1 MVRSHVARGSLLAL
15 PLALLAA
22 GSSTP
27 PPGDFVDPA
36 LVRRDLL
43 QKMDARID
51 AAAARAHLEARLTLD
66 EAMPL
71 PYLGIDSDVV
81 DGKIRIIAVYG
92 LTGAKRAG
100 IKVGDLLLA
109 FDGEAVTKPELG
121 KAIRSRRPGTVV
133 TLKVVREGKELT
145 FPCTIGKR
153 PEEDEDED
161 EQFPDLPPR
170 PAPSTASF
178 AADFE
183 AMKPGEP
190 PALFDF
196 ALGGHGAPPSW
207 IVAGPDAARVL
218 RQDSADPTGI
228 RFPIALASG
237 VDYGNVVG
245 RCRFRYT
252 GGEVDKAGGVI
263 LRYVDSGNYYVA
275 RANAAEGDLR
285 IFRVANG
292 LRRTLPD
299 GVIKGASDDDVW
311 HTLEFR
317 AEGSKL
323 TATLDG
329 KFTVT
334 AYDSYF
340 LRGRAGLWTKS
351 DSLTEF
357 DDVSFEPIAAVKK

>member
-121 KAIRSRRPGTVV
+121 KA
-133 TLKVVREGKELT
+133 
-145 FPCTIGKR
+145 
-153 PEEDEDED
+153 
-161 EQFPDLPPR
+161 
-170 PAPSTASF
+170 
-178 AADFE
+178 
-183 AMKPGEP
+183 
-190 PALFDF
+190 
-196 ALGGHGAPPSW
+196 
-207 IVAGPDAARVL
+207 
-218 RQDSADPTGI
+218 
-228 RFPIALASG
+228 
-237 VDYGNVVG
+237 
-245 RCRFRYT
+245 
-252 GGEVDKAGGVI
+252 
-263 LRYVDSGNYYVA
+263 
-275 RANAAEGDLR
+275 
-285 IFRVANG
+285 
-292 LRRTLPD
+292 
-299 GVIKGASDDDVW
+299 
-311 HTLEFR
+311 
-317 AEGSKL
+317 
-323 TATLDG
+323 
-329 KFTVT
+329 
-334 AYDSYF
+334 
-340 LRGRAGLWTKS
+340 KS
-351 DSLTEF
+351 E
-357 DDVSFEPIAAVKK
+357 

>member
-1 MVRSHVARGSLLAL
+1 MSVVLRVA
-15 PLALLAA
+15 PLALAFALRAA

-27 PPGDFVDPA
+27 PPSDFDDPA

-51 AAAARAHLEARLTLD
+51 AASARAHLEARLTLD

-71 PYLGIDSDVV
+71 PYLGIDSEAA
-81 DGKIRIIAVYG
+81 DGKVKVTAVYG

-100 IKVGDLLLA
+100 VKVGDLLLA
-109 FDGEAVTKPELG
+109 LDGDEVHAKPELG
-121 KAIRSRRPGTVV
+121 RAIRSRKPGTGVI
-133 TLKVVREGKELT
+133 LRIVRDGQEMKL
-145 FPCTIGKR
+145 PCTIGKR

-190 PALFDF
+190 PARFDF
-196 ALGGHGAPPSW
+196 ALGGHGEPPRW
-207 IVAGPDAARVL
+207 IVTGAEKSHVL

-237 VDYGNVVG
+237 VEYGNVVG

-263 LRYVDSGNYYVA
+263 LRYVDPGNYYVA

-299 GVIKGASDDDVW
+299 GVTKGASDDDQW

-334 AYDSYF
+334 AWDSYF
-340 LRGRAGLWTKS
+340 LRGRVGLWTKS

-357 DDVSFEPIAAVKK
+357 DDVGFEPIAGAKK

>member
-1 MVRSHVARGSLLAL
+1 MSVLTRVV
-15 PLALLAA
+15 PLALAFTLRAA
-22 GSSTP
+22 DSSAP
-27 PPGDFVDPA
+27 PPSDFVDPA

-43 QKMDARID
+43 QKLDARID
-51 AAAARAHLEARLTLD
+51 AASAKAHLDARLTLD

-71 PYLGIDSDVV
+71 PYLGIDSEAV
-81 DGKIRIIAVYG
+81 DGKVKVTAVYG
-92 LTGAKRAG
+92 LTGAKKAG
-100 IKVGDLLLA
+100 VKVGDVLLA
-109 FDGEAVTKPELG
+109 LDGDEVHAKPELG
-121 KAIRSRRPGTVV
+121 RAIRSRRPGTEV
-133 TLKVVREGKELT
+133 TLRIVRDGQEMKL
-145 FPCTIGKR
+145 PCTIGKR

-170 PAPSTASF
+170 PAPAATPFKPDF
-178 AADFE
+178 AN
-183 AMKPGEP
+183 MKAGEP
-190 PALFDF
+190 PTGFDF
-196 ALGGHGAPPSW
+196 ALGGHGGPPLW
-207 IVAGPDAARVL
+207 VVIGAGRDIAL
-218 RQDSADPTGI
+218 RQESTDTTGI
-228 RFPIALASG
+228 RFPIALATG
-237 VDYGNVVG
+237 VDYANVVG
-245 RCRFRYT
+245 RCRFRYI

-263 LRYVDSGNYYVA
+263 LRYADPGNYYVA

-299 GVIKGASDDDVW
+299 GVIKGASDDDQW

-340 LRGRAGLWTKS
+340 LRGRVGLWTKS
-351 DSLTEF
+351 DSRTEF
-357 DDVSFEPIAAVKK
+357 ADVGFEPIAGAKK

>member
-1 MVRSHVARGSLLAL
+1 MVRSRVVRGSLLAL
-15 PLALLAA
+15 PLVLLAA

-27 PPGDFVDPA
+27 PPDDFVDPA

-43 QKMDARID
+43 QRMDARID
-51 AAAARAHLEARLTLD
+51 AAAAKAHLEARLTLD

-71 PYLGIDSDVV
+71 PYLGVDSDVV
-81 DGKIRIIAVYG
+81 DGKIRITAVYG
-92 LTGAKRAG
+92 MTGARKAG
-100 IKVGDLLLA
+100 LKVGDLLLA
-109 FDGEAVTKPELG
+109 FDGAAVTKPQLG
-121 KAIRSRRPGTVV
+121 RAIRSKKPGSDA
-133 TLKVVREGKELT
+133 TLKIGRDGKELT
-145 FPCTIGKR
+145 ITCTIGKR

-170 PAPSTASF
+170 PAPTATPF
-178 AADFE
+178 APDFS
-183 AMKPGEP
+183 AMKAGEP
-190 PALFDF
+190 PAGFDF
-196 ALGGHGAPPSW
+196 ALGGHGGPPLW
-207 IVAGPDAARVL
+207 IVTNAGRDAVL
-218 RQDSADPTGI
+218 RQDSTDPTGI

-237 VDYGNVVG
+237 VDYANVVG
-245 RCRFRYT
+245 RCRFRYVA
-252 GGEVDKAGGVI
+252 GEVDKAGGVI
-263 LRYVDSGNYYVA
+263 LRYADPGNYLVA

-299 GVIKGASDDDVW
+299 GVTKGANDDDAW

-329 KFTVT
+329 KATVT

-340 LRGRAGLWTKS
+340 LRGRVGLWTKS
-351 DSLTEF
+351 DSKTEF
-357 DDVSFEPIAAVKK
+357 ADVKFEPIEGAKK